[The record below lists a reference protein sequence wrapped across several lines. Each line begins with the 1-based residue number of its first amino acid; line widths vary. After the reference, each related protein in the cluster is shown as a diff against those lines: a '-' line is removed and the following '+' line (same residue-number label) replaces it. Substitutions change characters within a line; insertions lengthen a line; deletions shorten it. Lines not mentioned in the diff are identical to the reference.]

1 MGFRPVLPVKD
12 ETSFEADNSGDQP
25 GELGLSVPMLIGSS
39 SDRVFIR
46 KTGKR
51 VEMQRRA
58 AVPSLQ
64 DRAARDLGKPSSQ
77 TIDQGVRVGI
87 DSYASATDGPTT
99 ASENPNVDRK

>member
-1 MGFRPVLPVKD
+1 VGFRPVLPVKD

-25 GELGLSVPMLIGSS
+25 GELGLSVPMLVGSS

-51 VEMQRRA
+51 VEMQRRTT
-58 AVPSLQ
+58 VPTLQ
-64 DRAARDLGKPSSQ
+64 DRAARDLGKPPQ